1 MHALLFWWLPQSMC
15 FHKSNTNFVDVE
27 FGERL
32 GAVAAHQQ
40 EALPNGRFR
49 KLRLQVAHLLEFA

>member
-1 MHALLFWWLPQSMC
+1 MC